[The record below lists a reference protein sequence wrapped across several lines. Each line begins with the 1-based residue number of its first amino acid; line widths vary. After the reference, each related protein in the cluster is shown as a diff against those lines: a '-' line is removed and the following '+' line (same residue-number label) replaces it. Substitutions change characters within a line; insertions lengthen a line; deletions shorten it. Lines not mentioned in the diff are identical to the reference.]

1 MTNLQRPRLSDIEII
16 ILQMLTAES
25 RMFGLDMVRKSE
37 GSLKRGTVYVTLQR
51 MEEKGLVSSER
62 EEISTESVIPR
73 KFYKATR
80 AGILSLE
87 AILQFANAMK
97 VSTVPT

>member
-25 RMFGLDMVRKSE
+25 SMFGLDMVRKSE

-62 EEISTESVIPR
+62 EEISTESAIPR